1 VLFTKGY
8 WPYLAYRLPQACY
21 ASHVLGAA
29 TGSVYTVILNRVLL
43 DQQAQLPTLAYWS
56 AIILQFN
63 NLIFI
68 FIELKKVSAKRVVGY
83 VMAFRVAWH

>member
-1 VLFTKGY
+1 MAL
-8 WPYLAYRLPQACY
+8 PSILAAPGILRLACTRR
-21 ASHVLGAA
+21 GD
-29 TGSVYTVILNRVLL
+29 GKCFTVILNRVLL

-68 FIELKKVSAKRVVGY
+68 FIELKKVSVKRVIGY

>member
-1 VLFTKGY
+1 
-8 WPYLAYRLPQACY
+8 
-21 ASHVLGAA
+21 
-29 TGSVYTVILNRVLL
+29 
-43 DQQAQLPTLAYWS
+43 LPTLAYWS

-68 FIELKKVSAKRVVGY
+68 FIELKKVSAKRVIGY